1 MYRAS
6 DPRSCSPGRTGAPRA
21 VRRLPFPVALIVGAL
36 ATPLHADRIVLRNLE
51 ILRDQ
56 AVASFDED
64 GVRLE
69 DGRTLTWDEIESG
82 RVAEARQDEFDRM
95 LSDLGEPLY
104 RIRQR
109 LKVGD
114 FRALSVPTEAV
125 YPRYVGRRG
134 ASAYM
139 VFQAT
144 MWSRLASGR
153 REAALEPYLRCLEH
167 LRNVAQADVGL
178 PGQRRLRF
186 DPQTGMT
193 PELLAVWFD
202 RAAAKAAMPGVL
214 QAIKEMTPPL
224 PPAAHVYYGTLALAA
239 GDQSRAMQVL
249 AGLEA
254 EDGTVAELR
263 DVAMAQR
270 EVSLGRPGEAVDKLR
285 ARVDD
290 LSPATKPLGL
300 YWLGTA
306 LIQSDDDQARKQG
319 VLYLLHVPALYGTKH
334 RDLAAAGLYG
344 ARETL
349 LQMNDKPGG
358 EALRRELRVNYGR
371 TFHAVKVENQ
381 QNSEDGR

>member
-1 MYRAS
+1 MSRAS
-6 DPRSCSPGRTGAPRA
+6 DPGSHAPESTPPSPAE
-21 VRRLPFPVALIVGAL
+21 RRVLLAVALIVGAL
-36 ATPLHADRIVLRNLE
+36 PPPVQADRIVLRNLE
-51 ILRDQ
+51 IVRDP

-69 DGRTLTWDEIESG
+69 GGRALSWDEIESG
-82 RVAEARQDEFDRM
+82 RVAEAKQGPFDRM

-109 LKVGD
+109 LTVGD
-114 FRALSVPTEAV
+114 FRALSAPAEAV
-125 YPRYVGRRG
+125 YPRYVGRSG

-153 REAALEPYLRCLEH
+153 REAALEPYLRCLAH
-167 LRNVAQADVGL
+167 LRRVAPADVGL
-178 PGQRRLRF
+178 PGERRLRF
-186 DPQTGMT
+186 DLQTGMT
-193 PELLAVWFD
+193 TELLPVWFD
-202 RAAAKAAMPGVL
+202 QAAAKAAMPGVL

-239 GDQSRAMQVL
+239 GEESRAMQVL
-249 AGLEA
+249 AGLKD

-263 DVAMAQR
+263 EIAMAQR
-270 EVSLGRPGEAVDKLR
+270 EVSLSRPGEAAGKLL
-285 ARVDD
+285 ARVDE
-290 LSPATKPLGL
+290 LSPANKPLGL

-306 LIQSDDDQARKQG
+306 LILSDDDQAKKQG
-319 VLYLLHVPALYGTKH
+319 VLFLLHVPALYGAEH

-349 LQMNDKPGG
+349 LRMNDRPGA
-358 EALRRELRVNYGR
+358 EALRRELEVNYAR
-371 TFHAVKVENQ
+371 TFHALKMAEA
-381 QNSEDGR
+381 QNSENGR

>member
-1 MYRAS
+1 MDALS
-6 DPRSCSPGRTGAPRA
+6 LSSRSFAGAPWQA
-21 VRRLPFPVALIVGAL
+21 VRRVLLAVALIVGVV
-36 ATPLHADRIVLRNLE
+36 TPLLAADRIVLRNLE

-69 DGRTLTWDEIESG
+69 GGRTLTWDEIESG
-82 RVAEARQDEFDRM
+82 RVGEARQADFDRM

-114 FRALSVPTEAV
+114 FRALSAPAEAA

-167 LRNVAQADVGL
+167 LRSVGQADVDL

-193 PELLAVWFD
+193 PELLPVWFD
-202 RAAAKAAMPGVL
+202 QVAARAAMPGVL
-214 QAIKEMTPPL
+214 EAIKKMTAPL
-224 PPAAHVYYGTLALAA
+224 PPAVHVYYGTLALAA
-239 GDQSRAMQVL
+239 GEESRAMQVF
-249 AGLEA
+249 AGIED

-263 DVAMAQR
+263 EIAVAQR
-270 EVSLGRPGEAVDKLR
+270 EVSEGRPGEAADRLR
-285 ARVDD
+285 ARLDE
-290 LSPATKPLGL
+290 LSAANKPLAI

-306 LIQSDDDQARKQG
+306 LVQSDDDRSRKQG
-319 VLYLLHVPALYGTKH
+319 VLYLLHVPALYGAKH
-334 RDLAAAGLYG
+334 RDLAAAALYG

-349 LQMNDKPGG
+349 LRMNDQPGAESLG
-358 EALRRELRVNYGR
+358 RELEVNYAR
-371 TFHAVKVENQ
+371 TFHALKVAGPRESQ
-381 QNSEDGR
+381 DGK